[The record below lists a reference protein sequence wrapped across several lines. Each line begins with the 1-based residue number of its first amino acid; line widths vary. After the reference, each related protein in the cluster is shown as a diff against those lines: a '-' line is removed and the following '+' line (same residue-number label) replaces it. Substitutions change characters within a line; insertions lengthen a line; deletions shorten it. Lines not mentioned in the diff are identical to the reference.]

1 MYLFI
6 DTETTGTPKNWNA
19 PVTNL
24 NNWPRMVQIA
34 WLLYKKDGTLIEE
47 KDYIIKPE
55 GFTIPPESTK
65 IHNISHEHAVATG
78 TNLSEV
84 LHKLASAIDKSETIV
99 AHNLN
104 FDEKIVRAEFLR
116 KNIDTDLSRKNRL
129 CTMKETTEFCALPGK
144 YGYKWPRLSEL
155 HHKLFEEPYNEMHN
169 AAADI
174 KATVRCF
181 WELRS
186 RGFLG

>member
-6 DTETTGTPKNWNA
+6 DTETTGVPKNRKA
-19 PVTNL
+19 PVTDL

-34 WLLYKKDGTLIEE
+34 WLLFNEKGSQLEE

-55 GFTIPPESTK
+55 GFTIPPQSTK
-65 IHNISHEHAVATG
+65 VHNISHEHALATG

-84 LHKLASAIDKSETIV
+84 LHKLASAIDKTDTIV
-99 AHNLN
+99 AHNLK
-104 FDEKIVRAEFLR
+104 FDEKIIGAEFLR
-116 KNIDTDLSRKNRL
+116 INIDTDLFRKQRL
-129 CTMKETTEFCALPGK
+129 CTMEKSTDFCAIPGK

-155 HHKLFEEPYNEMHN
+155 YEKLFGQPYNEMHN

-174 KATVRCF
+174 KATARCF
-181 WELRS
+181 WEFRS
-186 RGFLG
+186 RGLL